1 MGKNSEM
8 ATLVSQHP
16 SDQVQRYHPVADDMV
31 AEREIQAVADTD
43 MKGTQTGL
51 LREDEELRRMTDE
64 NRKLELALKEK
75 GTHEQMM
82 REIYNKLEEKMRQAE
97 RLSLKRPEHKAAI
110 GSIASSIQ
118 AVAGGGK
125 MTPEEAQEMMRR
137 LRMLYEK
144 GGGYGGS
151 SSSSGMLGLGS
162 LASFFNIWTPQ
173 ATPRVPTA
181 RKRPAPEAEIYAQ
194 RPKSEPG
201 GSSKSFSVGSAVAI
215 PVKNELVK
223 EGSVK
228 PELKSKSESV
238 KSRSV
243 KAKSE
248 SGRGSAS
255 QRAGMMA
262 LPVGNEP
269 YEGPSLGGSATS
281 SARRRR
287 EGIKTPSALRSLSG
301 SQRAGLMALPVGN
314 EPYEG
319 PSIGGSTTSSARRR
333 REDIPT
339 PPELK
344 TPSGSQKSFQ
354 IGPVKPGSLPGSRV
368 PSVVSVR
375 SSKRS
380 GR

>member
-1 MGKNSEM
+1 
-8 ATLVSQHP
+8 
-16 SDQVQRYHPVADDMV
+16 
-31 AEREIQAVADTD
+31 
-43 MKGTQTGL
+43 MKGTQTGM
-51 LREDEELRRMTDE
+51 LRDEEELRRMADE
-64 NRKLELALKEK
+64 NRKLEPALKEK
-75 GTHEQMM
+75 GTREQKMQ
-82 REIYNKLEEKMRQAE
+82 EIYNKLEEKMRQAE
-97 RLSLKRPEHKAAI
+97 QLSLKRPEHKAAI

-118 AVAGGGK
+118 AVAGAGK
-125 MTPEEAQEMMRR
+125 MSPEEAQEMLRR

-151 SSSSGMLGLGS
+151 SSSSGMLGS
-162 LASFFNIWTPQ
+162 LASMFNIFTPQ
-173 ATPRVPTA
+173 ATPRYPSA
-181 RKRPAPEAEIYAQ
+181 RKRPAPEAEIHAQ

-201 GSSKSFSVGSAVAI
+201 GSAKSFSVGSAVAI

-228 PELKSKSESV
+228 SEMKAKSESS

-262 LPVGNEP
+262 LPVGNE
-269 YEGPSLGGSATS
+269 A
-281 SARRRR
+281 
-287 EGIKTPSALRSLSG
+287 
-301 SQRAGLMALPVGN
+301 
-314 EPYEG
+314 YEG

-333 REDIPT
+333 REDLPT

-344 TPSGSQKSFQ
+344 TPYGSQKSFQ
-354 IGPVKPGSLPGSRV
+354 IGPVKPGSLPVSRV
-368 PSVVSVR
+368 PSVVSVH
-375 SSKRS
+375 SSKRA